1 MNIKVYKPSRKISVR
16 IISEQL
22 NDRSGVISLTN
33 ILGTMKFRGYIFG
46 SNTED
51 MRNDWRTIGNDIRK
65 AMKAYEAK

>member
-1 MNIKVYKPSRKISVR
+1 MILGK
-16 IISEQL
+16 QL

-65 AMKAYEAK
+65 AIE